1 MHDLKEKRPR
11 GGKSPYFEHRKR
23 ICNFEGRYA
32 RRAEEYTGAVSCV
45 GVIGRSP
52 RRGARAFVS
61 KPKKWSIMR
70 ISFPSSSVME
80 ERFNVLAEQW
90 RNETG
95 HYSILAR
102 RYLHPAYNSIL
113 AMGPRVVPII
123 LRELAHRPD
132 RWFSALST
140 LTGTDPSRGTGTF
153 DEAVDAWLDWGR
165 KQRLL

>member
-1 MHDLKEKRPR
+1 MHDLKEKLSR
-11 GGKSPYFEHRKR
+11 GAKSPYFEHRKR

-32 RRAEEYTGAVSCV
+32 RRAEEYTGAASCL

-52 RRGARAFVS
+52 RQAARAFVV
-61 KPKKWSIMR
+61 KRKKWSIVP
-70 ISFPSSSVME
+70 ISLPSPSLIE
-80 ERFNVLAEQW
+80 ERFNALAEQW

-102 RYLHPAYNSIL
+102 RYLHPAYNGIL
-113 AMGPRVVPII
+113 AMGPGVVPII

-140 LTGTDPSRGTGTF
+140 LTGADPSRGATTF
-153 DEAVDAWLDWGR
+153 EEAVDAWLDWGR
-165 KQRLL
+165 KQGLL